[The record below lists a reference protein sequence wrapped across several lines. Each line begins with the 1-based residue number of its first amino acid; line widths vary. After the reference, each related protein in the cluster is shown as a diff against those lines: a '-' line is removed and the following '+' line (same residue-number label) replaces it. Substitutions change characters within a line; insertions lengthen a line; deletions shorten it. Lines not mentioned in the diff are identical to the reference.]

1 MNRLS
6 SRRSRLIAA
15 QAALVLA
22 LCVLLYIGLLQPNAP
37 SPLSTG
43 SVPGGP
49 NAGTQNHTPRRPS
62 HNNNQLPGPHQTASS
77 PGSGNRGG
85 GTPLIV
91 RPPISPSAPPSPG
104 GDQYS
109 STVTALKAKLGLAAA
124 GVP

>member
-6 SRRSRLIAA
+6 SRRSRLVAA

-22 LCVLLYIGLLQPNAP
+22 LSILLYIVLLQPNAQ

-49 NAGTQNHTPRRPS
+49 NAGTQNHTPSRPS
-62 HNNNQLPGPHQTASS
+62 LNNNQPPGDGSHTASS
-77 PGSGNRGG
+77 PGSGNGGG

-91 RPPISPSAPPSPG
+91 RPRSPA

-109 STVTALKAKLGLAAA
+109 STVTALKRKLGLAASR
-124 GVP
+124 VP